1 MWMLA
6 LDLGAESGRAVL
18 GRFDGERLTIE
29 EIHRFPNVPV
39 QVRDTLYWDVL
50 RLFADVKE
58 ALRRA
63 AQVVEGDLAS
73 VGVDAWGVDFA
84 LLDAQGRLLG
94 NPVHYRDRRTE
105 GVMAEVFRCIPPE
118 EIYRRTGI
126 QFMPINTLYQ
136 LYALARRQDPQLQI
150 ASTFLTIP
158 DLFHSWLS
166 GVHACEFTNATT
178 TQCYDPEE
186 GDWARDLLGRLG
198 IPSQIFPKVVPPG
211 TVLGL
216 LEPEL
221 KEALGL
227 PRTQV
232 IAPASHD
239 TGSAVAAVP
248 FHSPQGAYISSGT
261 WSLVGVE
268 VRTRIITSEAM
279 KYNFTH
285 EGGVNGTYRFLKNV
299 MGLWLLQE
307 TRRTWAA
314 QGQRW
319 DYESLL
325 RLAESAP
332 PLQSLIDPDDPRF
345 LAPGDIPARIRSFC
359 AETGQPV
366 PGSQAEVVRCIL
378 ESLVLKYRWVIERLE
393 SLLGWHILV
402 IHVVGGGSRNQLM
415 CQWTAD
421 ATGRLVLA
429 GPVEATAIGNI
440 LLQCITLGGIS
451 GLDDARAI
459 VRSSFSPIVYE
470 PQPVDDWEEAY
481 LRFLDL
487 INNPAPDRGSGC

>member
-1 MWMLA
+1 
-6 LDLGAESGRAVL
+6 
-18 GRFDGERLTIE
+18 
-29 EIHRFPNVPV
+29 
-39 QVRDTLYWDVL
+39 
-50 RLFADVKE
+50 
-58 ALRRA
+58 
-63 AQVVEGDLAS
+63 
-73 VGVDAWGVDFA
+73 
-84 LLDAQGRLLG
+84 
-94 NPVHYRDRRTE
+94 
-105 GVMAEVFRCIPPE
+105 MAEVFRCIPPE

-211 TVLGL
+211 TVLGP

-268 VRTRIITSEAM
+268 VRTRIITSQAM

-319 DYESLL
+319 DYESLP

-402 IHVVGGGSRNQLM
+402 IHVVGGGR
-415 CQWTAD
+415 
-421 ATGRLVLA
+421 V
-429 GPVEATAIGNI
+429 
-440 LLQCITLGGIS
+440 IS
-451 GLDDARAI
+451 
-459 VRSSFSPIVYE
+459 
-470 PQPVDDWEEAY
+470 
-481 LRFLDL
+481 
-487 INNPAPDRGSGC
+487 

>member
-393 SLLGWHILV
+393 SLLGWHIQV

-440 LLQCITLGGIS
+440 LLQCIALGGIS

-487 INNPAPDRGSGC
+487 INNPAPDWGSGC